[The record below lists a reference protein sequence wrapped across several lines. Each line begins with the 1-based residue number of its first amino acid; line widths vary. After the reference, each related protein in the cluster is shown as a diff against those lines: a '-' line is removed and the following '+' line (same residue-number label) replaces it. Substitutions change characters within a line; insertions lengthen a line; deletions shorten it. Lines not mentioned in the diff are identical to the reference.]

1 MIEEAIL
8 HHVET
13 VGVRQRVIRLA
24 QVPFSGEIGFVTAL
38 LKHRRERPLR
48 LWQAAALTLESH
60 GGHAAAIRK
69 APRNHGSAPRG
80 ATWLGI
86 EREER
91 QSFVRHAIQVRR
103 RHAATRAA
111 TIYAGITVSEVIGDD
126 EDNVGF

>member
-1 MIEEAIL
+1 EHFAQGIGHVRKPLWVSIRIGIQMIEEAIL

-48 LWQAAALTLESH
+48 LWQTAALALESH

-69 APRNHGSAPRG
+69 APRNHGSAPRR

-91 QSFVRHAIQVRR
+91 
-103 RHAATRAA
+103 
-111 TIYAGITVSEVIGDD
+111 
-126 EDNVGF
+126 